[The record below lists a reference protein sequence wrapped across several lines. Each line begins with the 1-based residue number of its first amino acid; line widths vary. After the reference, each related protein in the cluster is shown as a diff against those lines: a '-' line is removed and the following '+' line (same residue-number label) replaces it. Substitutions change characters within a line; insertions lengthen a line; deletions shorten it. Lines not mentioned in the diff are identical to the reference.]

1 MLSYNLPF
9 FVLLFYPK
17 SSRLYHR
24 NRHFSTPYAKKM
36 YKTNSK
42 YFFWIF
48 LIFLNFSIDII
59 QFLSYYKWA
68 VDERSKQ
75 SEASRLKKCRNGGI
89 GRRAGFR
96 CLWSQDRV
104 GSSPI
109 SCIIF
114 FLLLRIPELRI
125 RLAVRHRMSL
135 LFRLGSSSFFSV
147 VQFFSAQ
154 QNFFLLI
161 FCWKKH
167 FAMIQ
172 SWRFRK
178 K

>member
-36 YKTNSK
+36 YKTNLK

-48 LIFLNFSIDII
+48 LIVLIFSIDII

-75 SEASRLKKCRNGGI
+75 SKASRLKKCRNGGI

-109 SCIIF
+109 SCILFYFIQNQKNRSAQHRHFCF
-114 FLLLRIPELRI
+114 FIYFSFSEKI
-125 RLAVRHRMSL
+125 SL
-135 LFRLGSSSFFSV
+135 PPQRSAPVNMKRSEILNTTFLSFGFSTFRLT
-147 VQFFSAQ
+147 
-154 QNFFLLI
+154 
-161 FCWKKH
+161 
-167 FAMIQ
+167 
-172 SWRFRK
+172 
-178 K
+178 

>member
-36 YKTNSK
+36 YKTNLK

-59 QFLSYYKWA
+59 QLQSYYKWA

-75 SEASRLKKCRNGGI
+75 SKASRLKKCRNGGI

-114 FLLLRIPELRI
+114 FLLLRMPELRI

-135 LFRLGSSSFFSV
+135 LFRLGSSSFFLLC
-147 VQFFSAQ
+147 
-154 QNFFLLI
+154 NFFQHNRIFFCSYFVEKSILL
-161 FCWKKH
+161 WYNLEDLG
-167 FAMIQ
+167 
-172 SWRFRK
+172 
-178 K
+178 

>member
-36 YKTNSK
+36 YKTNLK

-59 QFLSYYKWA
+59 PFLSYYKWA

-114 FLLLRIPELRI
+114 SLCVSRIGPVDQFGLPWWEVWKLPGRVFLFLCGEDVQTGKEKQTNLRQCKI
-125 RLAVRHRMSL
+125 V
-135 LFRLGSSSFFSV
+135 
-147 VQFFSAQ
+147 
-154 QNFFLLI
+154 
-161 FCWKKH
+161 
-167 FAMIQ
+167 
-172 SWRFRK
+172 
-178 K
+178 

>member
-36 YKTNSK
+36 YKTNLK

-75 SEASRLKKCRNGGI
+75 SKASRLKKCRNGGI

-109 SCIIF
+109 SCIL
-114 FLLLRIPELRI
+114 FLL
-125 RLAVRHRMSL
+125 
-135 LFRLGSSSFFSV
+135 SFFQECLCILAARCVSCNAWHTS
-147 VQFFSAQ
+147 SAHLC
-154 QNFFLLI
+154 NPAGGYI
-161 FCWKKH
+161 R
-167 FAMIQ
+167 
-172 SWRFRK
+172 WRIDSPTDIDL
-178 K
+178 